1 MTASPLIRIDDA
13 SFTYPD
19 EGVVALRSITTSIEA
34 GTVVGVV
41 GRNGS
46 GKTTFA
52 KLLDG
57 LLRPTT
63 GSVVVDGRDTRR
75 HSVASM
81 AALGGYAFQDP
92 NHQLFARTVA
102 DELAFGPR
110 NLGWSRAAVE
120 ARVTEIAAEFR
131 LDALLATHPYR
142 LARPERKLVAI
153 ASVVAMRPRVLVLD
167 EPTTGQDHR
176 TAAAIADH
184 IVRLRAAG
192 TTVVC
197 VSHDLSLVAAVADR
211 VLVLADGALI
221 ADASPR
227 TILTDAALLAATD
240 LVAPPIARLSAALP
254 GRGAR
259 PVALSVA
266 ELVAEVRGLTVDRH
280 GAHGEGTA

>member
-1 MTASPLIRIDDA
+1 MTASALIRIDDA

-19 EGVVALRSITTSIEA
+19 ERVVALRSITTSIEA

-75 HSVASM
+75 HSVAAM
-81 AALGGYAFQDP
+81 AALVGYAFQDP
-92 NHQLFARTVA
+92 THQLFARTVA

-110 NLGWSRAAVE
+110 NLGWSRTAVD
-120 ARVTEIAAEFR
+120 ARVKEVAADFAIEP
-131 LDALLATHPYR
+131 LLATHPYR
-142 LARPERKLVAI
+142 LARAGRKLVAI

-184 IVRLRAAG
+184 MERLRAAG

-211 VLVLADGALI
+211 LLVLADGRLV
-221 ADASPR
+221 ADAPPHAV
-227 TILTDAALLAATD
+227 IDDAALLTATG
-240 LVAPPIARLSAALP
+240 LVPPPIARLSAAMP
-254 GRGAR
+254 SRAGR

-266 ELVAEVRGLTVDRH
+266 ELVGEVRAGRPI
-280 GAHGEGTA
+280 APREGRT